1 MPSQGD
7 VSPVV
12 TMQSDIELPEGV
24 TVEALTSLAA
34 HVLLEEDVRGEWPL
48 GVHFIDD
55 SAMQAAHAEFMGI
68 DEPTDIMTF
77 PYGDDEGD
85 DDIPWIPEEGD
96 DADGRGGDLLIS
108 VDRAAENASDAGWS
122 IERELY
128 FLVAHGI
135 LHLLGWDDAIDADR
149 SAMLDRQ
156 AELINGWR
164 EAPGATP

>member
-12 TMQSDIELPEGV
+12 TMQSDVELPDGV
-24 TVEALTSLAA
+24 TIEALTALAA

-48 GVHFIDD
+48 GVRFIDD
-55 SAMQAAHAEFMGI
+55 AAMQAAHVEFMGI

-77 PYGDDEGD
+77 PYGDDEAGD
-85 DDIPWIPEEGD
+85 DTPWIPEEGD

-122 IERELY
+122 TERELY

-135 LHLLGWDDAIDADR
+135 LHLLGWDDATDADR

-156 AELINGWR
+156 AELINGWN
-164 EAPGATP
+164 EAPGAMP

>member
-1 MPSQGD
+1 MPSPD
-7 VSPVV
+7 DARPVV
-12 TMQSDIELPEGV
+12 SVQSDVPLPEGI
-24 TVEALTSLAA
+24 TEAALTSLAA
-34 HVLLEEDVRGEWPL
+34 HILEEEGVSGEWPL

-55 SAMQAAHAEFMGI
+55 PAMQAAHVEFMGI

-85 DDIPWIPEEGD
+85 DDGPWIPEEGI

-108 VDRAAENASDAGWS
+108 VDRAAENAAEAGWS
-122 IERELY
+122 TERELY

-135 LHLLGWDDAIDADR
+135 LHLLGWDDAADLDR